1 MIDSSNT
8 RLIIVP
14 YGGLISTNRV
24 ALAPRRLPSGQTF
37 GLLVAA
43 RGEISQ
49 RTEVVRAVPVD
60 GVPDDVIAIGGDLAA
75 KLDLREEQSL
85 PWQLQL
91 GGVRHQLLHELCL
104 EITEENQLDH
114 VVGELSRSNDLAGR
128 LLWAPASNA
137 QEALY
142 MEVSGTTYRVRE
154 ASPSPS
160 PDTVL
165 ELAPQTRVSV
175 FAPTMKAGVDIVIL
189 ADCSGSMSFDDLTDT
204 SDVPSAGVLGLFSRR
219 NERSISRIEALRRA
233 LNRLLEMKLSVSGRV
248 SRIALVSFT
257 EECNN
262 SCIRFPKNGLG
273 MVELDTFAS
282 PALVQEFRDAIGLL
296 RADGGTRIG
305 PALDFAAE
313 LLSRYSRP
321 GNDRLVVLISD
332 GASWKPKTEEAT
344 GEEIGGLED
353 EVLLMDQLHR
363 DMKIHLHAIGISKP
377 EIFHSWWRQKHPREE
392 PHVGSIPNHDLL
404 EQLVQVGGGD
414 PSRIGDSDVLH
425 EYFSGLGSGV
435 SRQVKVAPAAAIPSL
450 NVSETEFLRAAV
462 ARFRQAPPSGVAAE
476 RQRLTGEIIDLHV
489 AVNESAVKLT
499 KEVVFHPSR
508 FAGLYHS
515 MSGESFDRNM
525 FQQFIGD
532 LLEATFDNLHPWLQS
547 DGSSRVPYP
556 VPSILALVS
565 SPDAHELRFL
575 RQACRRQDL
584 DPQDA
589 QRLGAIYQRM
599 AGTAAL
605 DDRDSARW
613 PVLQLAILRR
623 VRDLLARMDEALR
636 REEAERAARVQT
648 TSKVTGSPA
657 APPSTL
663 RILE

>member
-1 MIDSSNT
+1 MIDSSNN
-8 RLIIVP
+8 RLIIAQSS
-14 YGGLISTNRV
+14 GLISANRV

-60 GVPDDVIAIGGDLAA
+60 GVPDEAIAIGADLAA

-85 PWQLQL
+85 PWQLQI
-91 GGVRHQLLHELCL
+91 GGVRHQLLQELCL
-104 EITEENQLDH
+104 ETTEENQLDH

-128 LLWAPASNA
+128 LLWAPASNV
-137 QEALY
+137 QEAMYL
-142 MEVSGTTYRVRE
+142 EVSGTTYRVGN

-165 ELAPQTRVSV
+165 ELTPQTRVSV
-175 FAPTMKAGVDIVIL
+175 FATSIKAGVDIVIL
-189 ADCSGSMSFDDLTDT
+189 ADCSGSMSYDDLTDT
-204 SDVPSAGVLGLFSRR
+204 SDVPATGAFGLFSRR
-219 NERSISRIEALRRA
+219 DERSISRIEALRRA
-233 LNRLLEMKLSVSGRV
+233 LNRLLEMRLSVSGRV

-262 SCIRFPKNGLG
+262 SCIRFPRNGVG
-273 MVELDTFAS
+273 MVELDAFAP

-313 LLSRYSRP
+313 LLSRHSRP

-363 DMKIHLHAIGISKP
+363 DMKIHLHAIGISRP

-392 PHVGSIPNHDLL
+392 PHIGSIPNHDLL

-425 EYFSGLGSGV
+425 QYFSGLGSGV
-435 SRQVKVAPAAAIPSL
+435 SRQVKVAPAAVIPSL
-450 NVSETEFLRAAV
+450 SAEEMEFLKTAST
-462 ARFRQAPPSGVAAE
+462 RFRQVPPQSVAAE
-476 RQRLTGEIIDLHV
+476 RQRLAGEILDRHATVNELAVNLTGEL
-489 AVNESAVKLT
+489 L
-499 KEVVFHPSR
+499 FHPSE
-508 FAGLYHS
+508 FASLYRS
-515 MSGESFDRNM
+515 MNGESFDRDT
-525 FQQFIGD
+525 FQEFMAG
-532 LLEATFDNLHPWLQS
+532 LLDATFDKLHPWLQS
-547 DGSSRVPYP
+547 DGAPRVPSYP
-556 VPSILALVS
+556 IPSIIALVS
-565 SPDAHELRFL
+565 SSEARELRFL
-575 RQACRRQDL
+575 RRACRRRDL
-584 DPQDA
+584 DPQ
-589 QRLGAIYQRM
+589 
-599 AGTAAL
+599 
-605 DDRDSARW
+605 
-613 PVLQLAILRR
+613 
-623 VRDLLARMDEALR
+623 EALR
-636 REEAERAARVQT
+636 
-648 TSKVTGSPA
+648 
-657 APPSTL
+657 L
-663 RILE
+663 RGVY